1 MAQSDTVTRILDV
14 AEELF
19 AEKGYAETSL
29 RSITTKADVNLAAVN
44 YHFGS
49 KKELIQAIF
58 ARFLD
63 PFCRRLNQ
71 KLDALEKPTDNIPM
85 EQVLQIVAATMVEG
99 LEDSSNS
106 NKLSVFLRLLGLAYS
121 QSQGHIRRFL
131 RERYIQTF
139 SRVFAIIQNAH
150 PELSANDLFWRI
162 HFAVGATVFSMGSI
176 EVLRALAERDTGQ
189 DNNISDIMSKLIPF
203 ITAGMNS

>member
-63 PFCRRLNQ
+63 PFTRRLNQ
-71 KLDALEKPTDNIPM
+71 KLDTLEQEGRH
-85 EQVLQIVAATMVEG
+85 EQIETVLQTIAITMVEG
-99 LEDSSNS
+99 LEDSTNN

-121 QSQGHIRRFL
+121 QSQGHIRKFL
-131 RERYIQTF
+131 RERYMNTYL
-139 SRVFAIIQNAH
+139 RVLAAIKAVH

-162 HFAVGATVFSMGSI
+162 HFAVGAAVFSLGSI
-176 EVLRALAERDTGQ
+176 EVLRALAIADTGE
-189 DNNISDIMSKLIPF
+189 DNNVSNIMEKLIPF
-203 ITAGMNS
+203 ITAGMDS